1 MSIGSWTADDW
12 SVTALAALD
21 NLTVADDAVPFGPP
35 TFLQATTT
43 AGYEAIARLHDEAM
57 AAIAAIAADGSLPV
71 PEAADERAAEPADEL
86 RVLRMTDRPA
96 VALTSWGM
104 AAA

>member
-1 MSIGSWTADDW
+1 M
-12 SVTALAALD
+12 AALD

-35 TFLQATTT
+35 TFLQETTRS
-43 AGYEAIARLHDEAM
+43 GFEAIARLHDEAM
-57 AAIAAIAADGSLPV
+57 AAIAAIADEWDRPA
-71 PEAADERAAEPADEL
+71 PETAAEPADDL

>member
-1 MSIGSWTADDW
+1 
-12 SVTALAALD
+12 VTALAVLD
-21 NLTVADDAVPFGPP
+21 DPTVTDDAVPFGPP
-35 TFLQATTT
+35 TFLQETTRS
-43 AGYEAIARLHDEAM
+43 GYEAVARLHDEAM
-57 AAIAAIAADGSLPV
+57 AAIAAIADAWDAPV
-71 PEAADERAAEPADEL
+71 AEPAGAPVAEPADDV